1 MSMLH
6 AYHSKIPYRLVN
18 GKPYITVSAKGI
30 SNGLSDTFNDG
41 ADFGPDTLL
50 NATAPNQY
58 GPPYTQTVGIQEA
71 MNYSATS
78 PLFASDPGHLF
89 YPIRL
94 LAGNFEFSTPVTYGI
109 GNHSPSD
116 VFTIDVSG
124 SGIQTTVISYT
135 GTGNAITIHP
145 SIGEVALRDFTINNP
160 NTTANTMIYWDTTVT
175 YNQLVVKGIN
185 NGQPTSS
192 YLMYFNNVFD
202 AIIKDV
208 VTPTIYGI
216 YINGT
221 SNLPGFLYMH
231 NQIWGGGTQT
241 EIGQFVLADISGLY
255 QKLVVSNPVSVLKL
269 SNFDGGNAG
278 ITFNAPVDTVLIE
291 NGALG
296 GNPSL
301 IVNANV
307 NYIKIMS
314 CIVSGVLI
322 GSTNTSQSYTVGVL
336 SIDGLYNSYI
346 HDTFSNASNVN
357 ISAYDFRNIPSGTY
371 TSMPTQ
377 STTNGTTAGT
387 VSMDAVEFRAEYK
400 KYVITFSG
408 YENDTT
414 TNQVINFPIPFS
426 SYAVITGNN
435 TGLTVSTTTTGIT
448 ITSPNS
454 TATFSGIVIVEGY

>member
-1 MSMLH
+1 MSQN
-6 AYHSKIPYRLVN
+6 YIPQLVFR
-18 GKPYITVSAKGI
+18 GKPYITVSPRGI
-30 SNGLSDTFNDG
+30 SNGLSDTLNDG

-109 GNHSPSD
+109 GNYSPSD
-116 VFTIDVSG
+116 VFTIDISG
-124 SGIQTTVISYT
+124 SGIQSTVITYT

-145 SIGEVALRDFTINNP
+145 SIGEVALSGFTINNP
-160 NTTANTMIYWDTTVT
+160 NATANTMIYWDTTVT
-175 YNQLVVKGIN
+175 FNQLVVKDIN

-192 YLMYFNNVFD
+192 YLMYFNNVFN
-202 AIIKDV
+202 ATIKDV
-208 VTPTIYGI
+208 VSPAIYGI
-216 YINGT
+216 YINGN
-221 SNLPGFLYMH
+221 SNNSGFLYMH

-241 EIGQFVLADISGLY
+241 EIGQFVFADISGLN
-255 QKLVVSNPVSVLKL
+255 QKLVVSNPVLVLKL

-322 GSTNTSQSYTVGVL
+322 GSTNTSQNYTVGVL
-336 SIDGLYNSYI
+336 SIDGLYNFYI
-346 HDTFSNASNVN
+346 HDTFSNASNVKIN
-357 ISAYDFRNIPSGTY
+357 AYDFRNIPSGTY

-387 VSMDAVEFRAEYK
+387 VSMNAVEFRAEYK

-408 YENDTT
+408 YENNTT
-414 TNQVINFPIPFS
+414 TNQTINFPLPFS

-448 ITSPNS
+448 ITAPNS

>member
-1 MSMLH
+1 MSQN
-6 AYHSKIPYRLVN
+6 YIPQLVFR
-18 GKPYITVSAKGI
+18 GKPYITVSPRGI
-30 SNGLSDTFNDG
+30 SNGLSDTLNDG

-50 NATAPNQY
+50 NATSPNQY

-109 GNHSPSD
+109 GNYSPSD
-116 VFTIDVSG
+116 VFTIDISG
-124 SGIQTTVISYT
+124 SGIQSTVITYT

-145 SIGEVALRDFTINNP
+145 SIGEVALRGFTINNP
-160 NTTANTMIYWDTTVT
+160 NATANTMIYWDTTVT
-175 YNQLVVKGIN
+175 FNQLVVKDIN
-185 NGQPTSS
+185 NGQSTSS
-192 YLMYFNNVFD
+192 YLMYFNNVFN
-202 AIIKDV
+202 ATIKDV
-208 VTPTIYGI
+208 VSPAIYGI
-216 YINGT
+216 YINGN
-221 SNLPGFLYMH
+221 SNNSGFLYMH
-231 NQIWGGGTQT
+231 NQIWSGTQT
-241 EIGQFVLADISGLY
+241 EIGHFVFADISGLN
-255 QKLVVSNPVSVLKL
+255 QRLVVSNPVSVLKL
-269 SNFDGGNAG
+269 SNFIGGNAG

-301 IVNANV
+301 IVNANI

-322 GSTNTSQSYTVGVL
+322 GSTNTSQNYTVGVL
-336 SIDGLYNSYI
+336 SIDGLYNFYI
-346 HDTFSNASNVN
+346 HDTFSNASNVKIN
-357 ISAYDFRNIPSGTY
+357 AYDFRNIPYGTY

-387 VSMDAVEFRAEYK
+387 VSMNAVEFRAEYK

-408 YENDTT
+408 YENATT
-414 TNQVINFPIPFS
+414 TNQTINFPLPFS

-448 ITSPNS
+448 ITAPNS

>member
-1 MSMLH
+1 MSQN
-6 AYHSKIPYRLVN
+6 YIPQLVFR
-18 GKPYITVSAKGI
+18 GKPYITVSPRGI
-30 SNGLSDTFNDG
+30 SNGLSDTLNDG

-109 GNHSPSD
+109 GNYSPSD
-116 VFTIDVSG
+116 VFTIDISG
-124 SGIQTTVISYT
+124 SGIQSTVITYT

-145 SIGEVALRDFTINNP
+145 SIGEVALSGFTINNP
-160 NTTANTMIYWDTTVT
+160 NGTANTMIYWDTTVT
-175 YNQLVVKGIN
+175 YNQLVVKDIN
-185 NGQPTSS
+185 NGQGTSS
-192 YLMYFNNVFD
+192 YLMYFNNVFN
-202 AIIKDV
+202 ATIKDV
-208 VTPTIYGI
+208 VTPAIYGI
-216 YINGT
+216 YINGN
-221 SNLPGFLYMH
+221 SNNSGFLYMH
-231 NQIWGGGTQT
+231 NQIWGGTQT
-241 EIGQFVLADISGLY
+241 EIGQFVFADISGLN

-269 SNFDGGNAG
+269 SNFIGGDAG

-307 NYIKIMS
+307 DYIKIMS

-322 GSTNTSQSYTVGVL
+322 GSTNTSQNYTVGVL
-336 SIDGLYNSYI
+336 SIDGLYNFYI
-346 HDTFSNASNVN
+346 HDAFSNASNVKIN
-357 ISAYDFRNIPSGTY
+357 AYDFRNIPSGTY

-387 VSMDAVEFRAEYK
+387 VSMNAVEFRAEYK

-414 TNQVINFPIPFS
+414 TNQTINYPLPFS

-448 ITSPNS
+448 ITAPNS

>member
-1 MSMLH
+1 MSQN
-6 AYHSKIPYRLVN
+6 YIPQLVFR
-18 GKPYITVSAKGI
+18 GKPYITVSPRGI
-30 SNGLSDTFNDG
+30 SNGLSDTLNDG

-109 GNHSPSD
+109 GNYSPSD
-116 VFTIDVSG
+116 VFTIDISG
-124 SGIQTTVISYT
+124 SGIQSTVITYT

-145 SIGEVALRDFTINNP
+145 SIGEVALSGFTINNP
-160 NTTANTMIYWDTTVT
+160 NGTANTMIYWDTTVT
-175 YNQLVVKGIN
+175 YNQLVVKDIN
-185 NGQPTSS
+185 NGQGTSS
-192 YLMYFNNVFD
+192 YLMYFNNVFN
-202 AIIKDV
+202 ATIKDV
-208 VTPTIYGI
+208 VTPAIYGI
-216 YINGT
+216 YINGN
-221 SNLPGFLYMH
+221 SNNSGFLYMH
-231 NQIWGGGTQT
+231 NQIWGGTQT
-241 EIGQFVLADISGLY
+241 EIGQFVFADISGLN

-269 SNFDGGNAG
+269 SNFIGGDAG

-307 NYIKIMS
+307 DYIKIMS

-322 GSTNTSQSYTVGVL
+322 GSTNTSQNYTVGVL
-336 SIDGLYNSYI
+336 SIDGLYNFYI
-346 HDTFSNASNVN
+346 HDAFSNASNVKIN
-357 ISAYDFRNIPSGTY
+357 AYDFRNIPSGTY

-387 VSMDAVEFRAEYK
+387 VSMNAVEFRAEYK

-408 YENDTT
+408 YENNTT
-414 TNQVINFPIPFS
+414 TNQTINFPLPFS

-448 ITSPNS
+448 ITAPNS